1 MAVPSTISIKI
12 NGAPVDDQLLLT
24 LQSLEV
30 ELGVRE
36 QGIFR
41 WKTIMGQDPAGDWAS
56 FAEQRFSPGSII
68 SIDVGLEA
76 NQRSLI
82 RGYLTEF
89 KMNFNADPCSS
100 SLEIVGMDALE
111 KMKRSE
117 RRRNL
122 AGLTLNAAVSL
133 LFNDSQILPP
143 SSGVPNTGAA
153 SPNGQPPAQAQND
166 LEFIRRLADE
176 NNCEVY
182 VEPINGTDQGFFQP
196 LNLAGSP
203 EIPSPIMI
211 QQGPIN
217 HVRNASFYY
226 DLTGPTAVT
235 ANFVDANG
243 RALGDPVRVDL
254 RDNLSSFDK
263 TLLGPPGFAKV
274 ERLQR
279 SGSET
284 REHLQARCAALL
296 ERNSWVVVGK
306 GELDTQSY
314 GDLLFPRHRVR
325 VQGAAGSFSGD
336 YLVWKVKH
344 TLTREQHCQTFELRR
359 KLGVN

>member
-1 MAVPSTISIKI
+1 MAFASNISIQV
-12 NGAPVDDQLLLT
+12 NGAPIDDTLLMT

-41 WKTIMGQDPAGDWAS
+41 WKTVMGQDALGDWAS
-56 FAEQRFSPGSII
+56 FAEQRFTPGSII
-68 SIDVGLEA
+68 SVDASLDT
-76 NQRSLI
+76 NRRSLI

-100 SLEIVGMDALE
+100 SLEVVGMDALE

-133 LFNDSQILPP
+133 LFNDNEILPP
-143 SSGVPNTGAA
+143 TSGVPNTGAA
-153 SPNGQPPAQAQND
+153 DPNGQPPAQAQND

-182 VEPINGTDQGFFQP
+182 VEPINGTDHGFFQP
-196 LNLAGSP
+196 LDLAGAP
-203 EIPSPIMI
+203 EITSPIMI

-226 DLTGPTAVT
+226 DLSGPTAVT
-235 ANFVDANG
+235 ANFVDGNG
-243 RALGDPVRVDL
+243 RPLGDPVRADL
-254 RDNLSSFDK
+254 RDHLSSFDK

-284 REHLQARCAALL
+284 REHLQARCDALL
-296 ERNSWVVVGK
+296 ERNSWVVLGK
-306 GELDTQSY
+306 GELDTQLY
-314 GDLLFPRHRVR
+314 GDLLYPRHRVK

-344 TLTREQHCQTFELRR
+344 TFTREQHCQTFELRR